1 MAGNAVQNALTSQ
14 DLALIATAAQFKFKP
29 IELTNF
35 LQTQHQNVLNS
46 IRAQKDDTHDKL
58 YGDLVRAQD
67 EIRAFH
73 GERTQTAALSS
84 LYDNIYDNQKAY
96 ADAVERN
103 NNTYGRKFE
112 MNEWSVNNKRDTLF
126 VYSSLFI
133 SLSIFILITVLHKMN
148 IISSSVF
155 YIIAAIVIMVF
166 ILILINRAVYTEQV
180 RNKRFWNKKNF
191 PGKYG
196 KIPIPSI
203 CPTPSC
209 PTPSCP
215 SQSM

>member
-1 MAGNAVQNALTSQ
+1 MPGNAVQNALTSQ
-14 DLALIATAAQFKFKP
+14 DLALIATASTLKTDPSQ
-29 IELTNF
+29 LTTF

-46 IRAQKDDTHDKL
+46 ITAQKEDTRDKL

-84 LYDNIYDNQKAY
+84 LYDNTYDNQKAY

-133 SLSIFILITVLHKMN
+133 ALSIFILITVLYKMN
-148 IISSSVF
+148 IISASIYYITGTIVF
-155 YIIAAIVIMVF
+155 MVF
-166 ILILINRAVYTEQV
+166 ILILINRAVYTEQI

-191 PGKYG
+191 GGKYG
-196 KIPIPSI
+196 TIPIPSI

-209 PTPSCP
+209 PVPNCPPS
-215 SQSM
+215 

>member
-14 DLALIATAAQFKFKP
+14 DLALIATASTLKTDPSQ
-29 IELTNF
+29 LTTF

-46 IRAQKDDTHDKL
+46 ITAQKDDTRDKL

-155 YIIAAIVIMVF
+155 YVIAAIVIMVF
-166 ILILINRAVYTEQV
+166 ILILVNRAVYTEQV
-180 RNKRFWNKKNF
+180 RNKRFWNKKDF
-191 PGKYG
+191 SGKHG

-209 PTPSCP
+209 PAPSCP

>member
-1 MAGNAVQNALTSQ
+1 MPGNAINNALRSQ
-14 DLALIATAAQFKFKP
+14 DIALIHTAASLKSEPSQ
-29 IELTNF
+29 LSAF
-35 LQTQHQNVLNS
+35 LQTQRQNVVDS
-46 IRAQKDDTHDKL
+46 ITAQKSDTYDKV
-58 YGDLVRAQD
+58 YGDLQRASD

-84 LYDNIYDNQKAY
+84 LYDNMYDNQTAY

-133 SLSIFILITVLHKMN
+133 ALSIFILITVLYKMN
-148 IISSSVF
+148 IISSSIY
-155 YIIAAIVIMVF
+155 YITSTIVIIVF
-166 ILILINRAVYTEQV
+166 ILILINRAVYTDQT

-191 PGKYG
+191 GGKYG
-196 KIPIPSI
+196 TIPIPSI

-209 PTPSCP
+209 PAPNCP
-215 SQSM
+215 PYTM

>member
-1 MAGNAVQNALTSQ
+1 MPGNAVQNALTSQ
-14 DLALIATAAQFKFKP
+14 DLALIATATTLKTDPAALNTFIQTQQQNLINSITAQK
-29 IELTNF
+29 ELT
-35 LQTQHQNVLNS
+35 S
-46 IRAQKDDTHDKL
+46 DIL

-73 GERTQTAALSS
+73 GERTQTAALAS
-84 LYDNIYDNQKAY
+84 LYDNMYDNQTTY
-96 ADAVERN
+96 ADVAERN
-103 NNTYGRKFE
+103 NNTYRRKFE

-155 YIIAAIVIMVF
+155 YVIAAIVIMVF
-166 ILILINRAVYTEQV
+166 ILILVNRAVYTEQV

-191 PGKYG
+191 PGKHG

-209 PTPSCP
+209 PAPSCP